1 MNDREKIKKMLEGTN
16 GKVTI
21 KVKGLNP
28 EVKGDF
34 NRPGA
39 LMIVM
44 SAMQLLEMTRITDS
58 WEETIDLI
66 NKLHEISSC
75 KVVVHE
81 NKCEERK

>member
-1 MNDREKIKKMLEGTN
+1 MNEREKIKKMLEGAN

-28 EVKGDF
+28 EIEGDF

-39 LMIVM
+39 LIIVM
-44 SAMQLLEMTRITDS
+44 SAMSLLEMTEITDS
-58 WEETIDLI
+58 WEKTIDLI

-75 KVVVHE
+75 EVVVHE